1 MKNILIIGGSSE
13 IGKEIANSLD
23 DCKVYIASRTDSS
36 NEEQNQTCFK
46 YDPVKDELDRDLI
59 PESLDGFVY
68 CPGTVNLRPFNG
80 TKVETFIEDF
90 EINVLGAIRTI
101 KFVLQNLK
109 NSPSASIVFFSSV
122 VIKTG
127 MPFHSSIGVS
137 KGAIEGLTLS
147 LAAELSP
154 EIRVNCIAPSLT
166 ESKMSKKIISNDTI
180 KKAIENMHPIP
191 KIGSPTDFSKL
202 SAFLLGQNNKWVTG
216 QIIHVDGGRSTL
228 RKKG

>member
-46 YDPVKDELDRDLI
+46 YDPVKDELDRDLM

-101 KFVLQNLK
+101 KFILQNLK

-137 KGAIEGLTLS
+137 KGAIEGLS
-147 LAAELSP
+147 KNLAAELAPS
-154 EIRVNCIAPSLT
+154 IRVNTIAPS
-166 ESKMSKKIISNDTI
+166 IIKT
-180 KKAIENMHPIP
+180 
-191 KIGSPTDFSKL
+191 
-202 SAFLLGQNNKWVTG
+202 
-216 QIIHVDGGRSTL
+216 
-228 RKKG
+228 

>member
-36 NEEQNQTCFK
+36 NEEQNQTYFK

-137 KGAIEGLTLS
+137 KGAIEGLS
-147 LAAELSP
+147 KNLAAELAPS
-154 EIRVNCIAPSLT
+154 IRVNTIAPSIIKTKLT
-166 ESKMSKKIISNDTI
+166 EKFLNTDVK
-180 KKAIENMHPIP
+180 IEN
-191 KIGSPTDFSKL
+191 SKL
-202 SAFLLGQNNKWVTG
+202 RHPLKQIGYPKDIASVAKFLLSDESKWITG
-216 QIIHVDGGRSTL
+216 QVINVDGGIGSL
-228 RKKG
+228 KIN